1 MEEQLEQSKRCLHF
15 CMALI
20 GGWFGA
26 YAILRFHHFASAV
39 TVNFIEIFTSAVQE
53 NWIKALL
60 RMGIVILYVFTIFL
74 AACLSKRC
82 KGDLRMWAIL
92 SDAAAACVLSVL
104 PERLSELGVYICI
117 FAMGFQWCV
126 FAGKYGYPCSTIF
139 STNNLRQFVDA
150 WVQAHLFRDSDHIP
164 RMNLYGGTLLAFHAG
179 VIAECVLWA
188 MGWEAARSCLFCFL
202 RPWLLCGS
210 IRISGCGK
218 GSKKPLN
225 PIILPD
231 LSGLVKTAGPLLY
244 KRSKINLFF
253 R

>member
-1 MEEQLEQSKRCLHF
+1 MEEQLEQSKRRLHF

-39 TVNFIEIFTSAVQE
+39 TVNFIEVFTSAVQN

-60 RMGIVILYVFTIFL
+60 RLGIVILYGFTIFL

-104 PERLSELGVYICI
+104 PEHLSELGVYICI

-126 FAGKYGYPCSTIF
+126 FAGKYGYPF
-139 STNNLRQFVDA
+139 Y
-150 WVQAHLFRDSDHIP
+150 H
-164 RMNLYGGTLLAFHAG
+164 
-179 VIAECVLWA
+179 
-188 MGWEAARSCLFCFL
+188 
-202 RPWLLCGS
+202 
-210 IRISGCGK
+210 
-218 GSKKPLN
+218 
-225 PIILPD
+225 
-231 LSGLVKTAGPLLY
+231 LLY
-244 KRSKINLFF
+244 QQPPPVCGCLGPGPFIPGFGPYPPDESLWRNAVGLPCRRYCRMCVVGDGVGKLHDPACSASCGLGFCVAASGFPDAGKDRRSL
-253 R
+253 

>member
-1 MEEQLEQSKRCLHF
+1 MEEQLEQSKRRLHF

-39 TVNFIEIFTSAVQE
+39 TVNFIEVFTSAVQE

-60 RMGIVILYVFTIFL
+60 RLGIVILYVFTIFL

-104 PERLSELGVYICI
+104 PEHLSELGVYICI

-164 RMNLYGGTLLAFHAG
+164 G
-179 VIAECVLWA
+179 
-188 MGWEAARSCLFCFL
+188 
-202 RPWLLCGS
+202 
-210 IRISGCGK
+210 
-218 GSKKPLN
+218 
-225 PIILPD
+225 
-231 LSGLVKTAGPLLY
+231 
-244 KRSKINLFF
+244 
-253 R
+253 

>member
-1 MEEQLEQSKRCLHF
+1 MEEQLEQSKRRLHF

-39 TVNFIEIFTSAVQE
+39 TVNFIEVFTSAVQE

-60 RMGIVILYVFTIFL
+60 RLGIVILYVFTIFL

-104 PERLSELGVYICI
+104 PEHLSELGVYICI

-139 STNNLRQFVDA
+139 STNNLRQFGGCLGPGPFVPGFGPYPPDESLRRNA
-150 WVQAHLFRDSDHIP
+150 VGIP
-164 RMNLYGGTLLAFHAG
+164 CRRYCRMCAVGDG
-179 VIAECVLWA
+179 VGKLHDPACSA
-188 MGWEAARSCLFCFL
+188 S
-202 RPWLLCGS
+202 CGS
-210 IRISGCGK
+210 GFCVAAPGFPDAGK
-218 GSKKPLN
+218 
-225 PIILPD
+225 D
-231 LSGLVKTAGPLLY
+231 R
-244 KRSKINLFF
+244 RSL
-253 R
+253 

>member
-1 MEEQLEQSKRCLHF
+1 MEEQLEQSKRRLHF

-39 TVNFIEIFTSAVQE
+39 TVNFIEVFTSAVQE

-60 RMGIVILYVFTIFL
+60 RLGIVILYVFTIFL

-92 SDAAAACVLSVL
+92 SDAAA
-104 PERLSELGVYICI
+104 
-117 FAMGFQWCV
+117 AMGFQWCV

-188 MGWEAARSCLFCFL
+188 MGWGSCT
-202 RPWLLCGS
+202 
-210 IRISGCGK
+210 
-218 GSKKPLN
+218 
-225 PIILPD
+225 ILPV
-231 LSGLVKTAGPLLY
+231 LLPAVLALVWQRRDFRMRERIEEAFEPHHTA
-244 KRSKINLFF
+244 
-253 R
+253 

>member
-1 MEEQLEQSKRCLHF
+1 MTLRLFKEKDQRNMEEQLEQSKRRLHF

-26 YAILRFHHFASAV
+26 YAILHFHHFASAV
-39 TVNFIEIFTSAVQE
+39 TVNFIEVFTSAVQE

-60 RMGIVILYVFTIFL
+60 RLGIVILYGFTIFL

-104 PERLSELGVYICI
+104 PEHLSELGVYICI

-150 WVQAHLFRDSDHIP
+150 WP
-164 RMNLYGGTLLAFHAG
+164 M
-179 VIAECVLWA
+179 
-188 MGWEAARSCLFCFL
+188 
-202 RPWLLCGS
+202 LCS
-210 IRISGCGK
+210 WI
-218 GSKKPLN
+218 
-225 PIILPD
+225 
-231 LSGLVKTAGPLLY
+231 TAL
-244 KRSKINLFF
+244 
-253 R
+253 

>member
-1 MEEQLEQSKRCLHF
+1 MEEQLEQSKRRLHF

-39 TVNFIEIFTSAVQE
+39 TVNFIEVFTSAVQE

-60 RMGIVILYVFTIFL
+60 RLGIVILYVFTIFL

-104 PERLSELGVYICI
+104 PEHLSELGVYICI

-150 WVQAHLFRDSDHIP
+150 WVQAHLFRDSVRLRQITWFQHFPPPQARISSGTPGNIP
-164 RMNLYGGTLLAFHAG
+164 RRGNFHA
-179 VIAECVLWA
+179 ILHP
-188 MGWEAARSCLFCFL
+188 L
-202 RPWLLCGS
+202 R
-210 IRISGCGK
+210 K
-218 GSKKPLN
+218 E
-225 PIILPD
+225 
-231 LSGLVKTAGPLLY
+231 T
-244 KRSKINLFF
+244 F
-253 R
+253 

>member
-1 MEEQLEQSKRCLHF
+1 MEEQLEQSKRRLHF

-39 TVNFIEIFTSAVQE
+39 TVNFIEVFTSAVQE

-104 PERLSELGVYICI
+104 PEHLSELGVYICI

-188 MGWEAARSCLFCFL
+188 MGCYL
-202 RPWLLCGS
+202 RFWLLFGS
-210 IRISGCGK
+210 AGISGCGK

-225 PIILPD
+225 PIILPER
-231 LSGLVKTAGPLLY
+231 SGPVEMTGLFLY
-244 KRSKINLFF
+244 NMLKIHLFF
-253 R
+253 Q

>member
-1 MEEQLEQSKRCLHF
+1 MEEQLEQSKRRLHF

-39 TVNFIEIFTSAVQE
+39 TVNFIEVFTSAVQE

-60 RMGIVILYVFTIFL
+60 RLGIVILYVFTIFL

-104 PERLSELGVYICI
+104 PEHLSELGVYICI

-179 VIAECVLWA
+179 VIAECGRW
-188 MGWEAARSCLFCFL
+188 GGEAARSCLFCSL
-202 RPWLLCGS
+202 RFWLLFGS
-210 IRISGCGK
+210 AGISGCGK

-225 PIILPD
+225 PIILPER
-231 LSGLVKTAGPLLY
+231 SGPVEMTGLFLCNML
-244 KRSKINLFF
+244 KIHLFF
-253 R
+253 Q

>member
-1 MEEQLEQSKRCLHF
+1 MEEQLEQSKRRLHF

-39 TVNFIEIFTSAVQE
+39 TVNFIEVFTSAVQE

-60 RMGIVILYVFTIFL
+60 RLGIVILYVFTIFL
-74 AACLSKRC
+74 
-82 KGDLRMWAIL
+82 
-92 SDAAAACVLSVL
+92 
-104 PERLSELGVYICI
+104 PEHLSELGVYICI

-188 MGWEAARSCLFCFL
+188 MGWGSCT
-202 RPWLLCGS
+202 
-210 IRISGCGK
+210 
-218 GSKKPLN
+218 
-225 PIILPD
+225 ILPV
-231 LSGLVKTAGPLLY
+231 LLPAVLALVWQRRDFRMRERIEEAFEPHHTA
-244 KRSKINLFF
+244 
-253 R
+253 